1 MPFNILDNRWTNNIP
16 KIIKEKKKRELIII
30 ARSIYLQGLLITKE
44 KKIWKLANL
53 PNNQKVIEWLQK
65 MTNIMNCSDIKE
77 LCLRYV
83 NSIKWI
89 DKIVIG
95 NNNPQQLNENVNLM
109 LKKCFKANELRIIEN
124 QKPDL
129 SEKILNPALWLK

>member
-1 MPFNILDNRWTNNIP
+1 
-16 KIIKEKKKRELIII
+16 
-30 ARSIYLQGLLITKE
+30 
-44 KKIWKLANL
+44 
-53 PNNQKVIEWLQK
+53 
-65 MTNIMNCSDIKE
+65 MNCSDIKE

-109 LKKCFKANELRIIEN
+109 LKKCFKENELKIIEN